1 MSLLLK
7 WEAETYGD
15 IHMLGV
21 EENMNEGKSYE
32 YFASLASMYPEEDA
46 EQRPWDYAMKLDD
59 DAFLHIPRLFEKLRP
74 MIPRRSTWFVHL
86 SYDVFNSDRVRD
98 ISKVIICLDQD
109 ISYPGTW

>member
-15 IHMLGV
+15 IHMLDV

-32 YFASLASMYPEEDA
+32 YFAWLASMYPKEDA

-74 MIPRRSTWFVHL
+74 MVPRRSTWFVRPRV
-86 SYDVFNSDRVRD
+86 SGINS
-98 ISKVIICLDQD
+98 
-109 ISYPGTW
+109 